1 MTRDRATPIW
11 EDLTE
16 ATPQRPAYGRRVFAD
31 GRFEEYSASKI
42 IVEERAMKTRVEPR
56 PLDWYPLT
64 TLPAEKVA
72 RLEKLIDDSGFFA
85 LPAEIDVPQAAR
97 DVTTWTVTAHRGGKS
112 HTVRVL
118 KYPFNQPLKL
128 IQLVNHIIELT
139 AP

>member
-1 MTRDRATPIW
+1 MTHETTTPIW
-11 EDLTE
+11 EDMAE

-31 GRFEEYSASKI
+31 GRFEEYSANKVV
-42 IVEERAMKTRVEPR
+42 VEQKAMKTHMEPR

-64 TLPAEKVA
+64 TLPAAKVA
-72 RLEKLIDDSGFFA
+72 KLEKLIDDSGFFA
-85 LPAEIDVPQAAR
+85 MPAEIDVPQAAK

-118 KYPFNQPLKL
+118 KYPFNQPPKL
-128 IQLVNHIIELT
+128 IQLVNHIVQLT